1 MTPFHA
7 VEITLTRPATHSEL
21 RHARERVR
29 LAANADR
36 TRLMAVQSAR
46 GPSGALHVLR
56 HQLGTRLP
64 IDILTTHYPDRHNQV
79 LLNIALSRSADAA
92 LRRRAAVLGQRP
104 QDVLS
109 QSVAADL
116 ARREQERTRRLE
128 DRLESL
134 LAHHT
139 LEEVL
144 VCAAR
149 ALPGRYH
156 CCMPTAP

>member
-1 MTPFHA
+1 
-7 VEITLTRPATHSEL
+7 
-21 RHARERVR
+21 
-29 LAANADR
+29 
-36 TRLMAVQSAR
+36 MAVQNAR
-46 GPSGALHVLR
+46 SPDGALHVLG
-56 HQLGTRLP
+56 HQLGSRLP
-64 IDILTTHYPDRHNQV
+64 IDILTTHYPDRHGQV
-79 LLNIALSRSADAA
+79 LLNIALSRSVDTA
-92 LRRRAAVLGQRP
+92 LRRRAAVLAQRP

-109 QSVAADL
+109 QCVTADL

-149 ALPGRYH
+149 ALPSRHVGSAVS
-156 CCMPTAP
+156 PS

>member
-7 VEITLTRPATHSEL
+7 VEITLTRPTTRSEL
-21 RHARERVR
+21 RHAWERAR

-36 TRLMAVQSAR
+36 TRLMAVHSAR
-46 GPSGALHVLR
+46 SPSGALHVLR
-56 HQLGTRLP
+56 HQLGSRLP
-64 IDILTTHYPDRHNQV
+64 IGNLTAHYPDRHGQV

-92 LRRRAAVLGQRP
+92 LRRRAAALGQRP

-109 QSVAADL
+109 QCVAANL

-149 ALPGRYH
+149 ALRGRYH
-156 CCMPTAP
+156 HCMPAAP